1 MFVRIRNRLT
11 LLYTGLL
18 ILFLLAFMIIT
29 YTIFSYAI
37 LHDREEAVIHLAEEV
52 YSKRESLPLYEDI
65 KEDKYDKRKDDDDDD
80 LKYRM
85 DVAQLDLRGS
95 SFYYLTSRDGKLT
108 YASDDYDKD
117 LRKKIVKRLK
127 DWTPK
132 AGEIRYENIDVDH
145 NTIHLVLSGKSIY
158 SDGKLK
164 GIIYTGMDVSEQRDA
179 LDRLFI
185 ILIVLA
191 IVFLLLSS
199 IIGHFMAGRAMRPI
213 MNAFARQRQ
222 FVADASHELRTPLSV
237 MHASIEVI
245 EAEERDKFSPMTV
258 QIIEDM
264 KDETQRMTHLVGDM
278 LTLAR
283 ADSGR
288 QQLTLE
294 RFDLYLTIEKIVRS
308 FQPIAH
314 KRDIQLYMTGLH
326 NLKVKADQERIT
338 QLLYILIDNAIKFT
352 LDHGKIKVTLNE
364 VTKGSARKASIAVS
378 DTGIGMTDEQ
388 LQHIFDRF
396 YRADQ
401 VRSRKQGGAG
411 LGLAIAKWIVE
422 THGGTLIAHSE
433 VNIGST
439 FTAILP
445 IIDRD

>member
-85 DVAQLDLRGS
+85 DVPQLDLRGS

-108 YASDDYDKD
+108 YASDGYDKD

-199 IIGHFMAGRAMRPI
+199 LIGHFMAGRAMRPI

-364 VTKGSARKASIAVS
+364 VTKGSTRKASIAVN